1 MDDLL
6 SIDEV
11 TRLFNLIKRCLQ
23 VVVPR
28 VQPLVGELLPLIDRH
43 NARKSINLRSD
54 PAIHDHVSQL
64 VLGAL
69 DGDAHEL
76 THPRQRDSAVVAF
89 NDAQVVLDELPDQ
102 LDHVVLAVQSSVLE
116 RFIGCHLLIDIV
128 LLERHQFKCQE
139 LSHILREELVLL
151 EFARVHSL
159 NQVKLV
165 DLLLCVR

>member
-6 SIDEV
+6 PIDEV
-11 TRLFNLIKRCLQ
+11 TRLFNLIKRGLQ
-23 VVVPR
+23 VAVPR
-28 VQPLVGELLPLIDRH
+28 VEPLVGELLPLIDGH
-43 NARKSINLRSD
+43 DARKSINLRSN
-54 PAIHDHVSQL
+54 PPIHDHVSQL

-69 DGDAHEL
+69 DGDTHEL

-116 RFIGCHLLIDIV
+116 RLKGRHLLSDVV

-139 LSHILREELVLL
+139 LPHILREELVLL

-159 NQVKLV
+159 NQVELV
-165 DLLLCVR
+165 DLLLCVW